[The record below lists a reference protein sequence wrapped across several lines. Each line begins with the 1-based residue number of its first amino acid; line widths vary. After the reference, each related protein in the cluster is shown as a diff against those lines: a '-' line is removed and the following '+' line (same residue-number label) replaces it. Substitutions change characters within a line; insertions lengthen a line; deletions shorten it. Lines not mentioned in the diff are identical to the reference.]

1 MTIFLSLVSRV
12 TALGTL
18 LVCFM
23 IVSCTG
29 QSTYQQ
35 NNVQLQKLES
45 AAQPLIMQG
54 QDKDTTENSSS
65 GVYGS
70 NILINFIIDVNALH
84 LPSGTQI
91 TVTPTFAK
99 NETEVPANM
108 HWQFSNGKQSFTIIA
123 NTQDRFQEILSIAV
137 DPSKDYYYHSFRVM
151 ANITI
156 AGKQILV
163 DSKVNAYVFG
173 IMNKDSVN
181 KIYFGDYDTA
191 TKHYNMPQINGYPTI
206 QDDGS
211 MLLSKYL
218 SITTFDPL
226 PIYSVLTTTY
236 YDKHHIELLMGDPL
250 FSGDC
255 SSGTDVI
262 SLGTQIF
269 GYSRLEQQV
278 KNVVSWKD
286 LGTAVAKKQCKNKG
300 ENKSDWFFVSRKDLH
315 PFDKDAF
322 DNTVTNVDHLSS
334 EGKYVAI
341 NNNTLYAVLNNQYFK
356 LLNPDATAFNK
367 VKDNDNSVV
376 SVSDA
381 GIVLATDMRKNLST
395 QTTNNNWVLCSTMVN
410 NCFNITEFH
419 SEDALLPNTGV
430 LSASGDLIYAVIK
443 TNGKNTLKLWDR
455 SSDKKIVIPTPENL
469 NLDIVKV
476 LNFATTNQGLL
487 TIQFDDLSVT
497 PHKRSTLFYSYI
509 NNKWLDATDIAKYMG
524 LSNYLINNL
533 FHGVMSLS
541 SNGKAMALYITND
554 DDFTKDKINATA
566 IVSYTFGKDYL
577 TEYQSMDDMIKD
589 LGHYAN

>member
-1 MTIFLSLVSRV
+1 MTTFLSLVTRA
-12 TALGTL
+12 TALGAL
-18 LVCFM
+18 LLCCM

-29 QSTYQQ
+29 QSTHQH
-35 NNVQLQKLES
+35 NNAQLQKLEL
-45 AAQPLIMQG
+45 ATQPLIMQG

-84 LPSGTQI
+84 LPFGTQI

-99 NETEVPANM
+99 NETEVPANR
-108 HWQFSNGKQSFTIIA
+108 HWQFSNGKQSFTVTTG
-123 NTQDRFQEILSIAV
+123 TQSSFQETLSIRI
-137 DPSKDYYYHSFRVM
+137 DPSKTYYYHSFIIGANM
-151 ANITI
+151 AV
-156 AGKQILV
+156 AGKDIPV
-163 DSKVNAYVFG
+163 DSKVNLYIFG
-173 IMNKDSVN
+173 IMNKESVN
-181 KIYFGDYDTA
+181 KLYFGDYDTA
-191 TKHYNMPQINGYPTI
+191 TKHYNMPQVNGYPTI

-218 SITTFDPL
+218 NITSFGPL
-226 PIYSVLTTTY
+226 PVYSVLTTTY
-236 YDKHHIELLMGDPL
+236 YDKNHLETLVGEPL

-269 GYSRLEQQV
+269 GYSGLEQQA
-278 KNVVSWKD
+278 KTGLDWKD

-300 ENKSDWFFVSRKDLH
+300 ESKYDWFFVSRKDLH

-395 QTTNNNWVLCSTMVN
+395 QTTNNNWLLCGPMVN

-419 SEDALLPNTGV
+419 SEDSLLPNTGV
-430 LSASGDLIYAVIK
+430 LSASGDLIYTIIK
-443 TNGKNTLKLWDR
+443 VNGKNTLKLWDR
-455 SSDKKIVIPTPENL
+455 SSDKKIVILTPANL
-469 NLDIVKV
+469 NLDVVKV
-476 LNFATTNQGLL
+476 LNFATTNQGIL
-487 TIQFDDLSVT
+487 TIQFDDISVT
-497 PHKRSTLFYSYI
+497 PAKRSTLLYSYTSK
-509 NNKWLDATDIAKYMG
+509 KWLDATDLAKYMG
-524 LSNYLINNL
+524 LKDYLVNNS
-533 FHGVMSLS
+533 FHGVISIS
-541 SNGKAMALYITND
+541 SNGKAMALYITSD
-554 DDFTKDKINATA
+554 DNFTKDKINATA